1 MAWILLPFS
10 GLRDRKATI
19 CGGISKINQC
29 QMSEMIKY
37 LNILTKI
44 VKLFN
49 SNTAF
54 PLVNQLTVTVFL
66 IELILEIF
74 EMSHVRASCHILNG
88 PDSSESESR
97 AYSIYKVLSK

>member
-66 IELILEIF
+66 
-74 EMSHVRASCHILNG
+74 N
-88 PDSSESESR
+88 
-97 AYSIYKVLSK
+97 

>member
-1 MAWILLPFS
+1 MTHTLIRLVAMAWILLPFS

-49 SNTAF
+49 SNSAF
-54 PLVNQLTVTVFL
+54 SLVNQ
-66 IELILEIF
+66 
-74 EMSHVRASCHILNG
+74 
-88 PDSSESESR
+88 
-97 AYSIYKVLSK
+97 

>member
-1 MAWILLPFS
+1 MAWILMAFS

-49 SNTAF
+49 SNSAQF
-54 PLVNQLTVTVFL
+54 SLVNQ
-66 IELILEIF
+66 
-74 EMSHVRASCHILNG
+74 
-88 PDSSESESR
+88 
-97 AYSIYKVLSK
+97 